1 MNHLADLGLALGDD
15 PIGLGDQRGIAQLF
29 VGIGQ
34 LRLRGLERA
43 LVAAQRGFGGIVFAL
58 AGVALGQQL
67 LLAHERGTGLGDPR
81 LRGEHLGLGR
91 VDIVLQVF
99 RVKPG
104 EHLVGL
110 DVIAHVDATRNDLAA
125 DAE

>member
-1 MNHLADLGLALGDD
+1 M
-15 PIGLGDQRGIAQLF
+15 
-29 VGIGQ
+29 
-34 LRLRGLERA
+34 
-43 LVAAQRGFGGIVFAL
+43 
-58 AGVALGQQL
+58 
-67 LLAHERGTGLGDPR
+67 LAHEGGAGLGDPR
-81 LRGEHLGLGR
+81 LRGEYLGLGR